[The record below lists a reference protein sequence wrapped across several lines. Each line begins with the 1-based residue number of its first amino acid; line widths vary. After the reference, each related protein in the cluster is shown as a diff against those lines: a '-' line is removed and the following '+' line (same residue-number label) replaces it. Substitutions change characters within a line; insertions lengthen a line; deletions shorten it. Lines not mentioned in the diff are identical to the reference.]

1 MKQLLK
7 IEEVAKMFQVSER
20 TVYRWIENDIIR
32 VIKIGQTVRI
42 STDEIERLM
51 TENLKN
57 G

>member
-32 VIKIGQTVRI
+32 VIKIGQTARI